1 MQEPQNLTLQTQ
13 DMPLDI
19 LVLIAS
25 YLEINKLLIP
35 MLVKKTW
42 HRATLPRWRE
52 LLVRDFDVDPN
63 IAKLLPH
70 PNVVYRKISQA
81 IPDKYGKHS
90 NFVGKYGLSSFCVCL
105 DVEDKQQL
113 AIFFQNNPVPD
124 LSEVAFL
131 GNLAL
136 VKYLIEECNRSFALA
151 TKSAKISGSIPL
163 LLYFIDEWGLSDTSY
178 SSHYK
183 DTPPS
188 DLGQL
193 FRHWNKVSPFMS
205 YKSLALTGSI
215 EMVKKM
221 NVKQDPYPD
230 LDVVLGNA
238 VSSGSLALVKYLY
251 EDPFFRLRQQF
262 DDYLKNGAIDQSF
275 ILARASRLGTLSTVR
290 YLIESRKIK
299 PSHTTMLSAVESG
312 SLAIA
317 KYVRENIQSTPSEQP
332 ILQDNIYP
340 WVAVSSGS
348 LRMVKDQW
356 RECKRHNSLKN
367 DLDHAAELGLLA
379 ILIFILAQN
388 PPAPDHSTQL
398 NIMHSKFATL
408 NFLTKFP
415 TIQIGQ
421 QDLLYI
427 GRFTNLFFLRQ
438 IVEEKK
444 LVPTEETKQ
453 EISKTLNMRTKI
465 HTYDNARYLMGVTQK
480 NNSTTF
486 WNRVLSSPCKNTVDR
501 LTCEILFDNKG
512 KPQEWHSSSLAI
524 FRMIRGRSY
533 ANTFSNPCNYLV
545 ITDKPERKH
554 NVISIEITWVMAEIL
569 NITKDLPELTLKKSF
584 LQTEQVYLKALREI
598 HIKLE
603 QGMSL
608 KLEPSTALVLYQRW
622 HRIIGQVIANNQE
635 IETGVDP
642 KCSLSAT

>member
-1 MQEPQNLTLQTQ
+1 M
-13 DMPLDI
+13 
-19 LVLIAS
+19 LI
-25 YLEINKLLIP
+25 
-35 MLVKKTW
+35 KKIW
-42 HRATLPRWRE
+42 YRATLPRWRE
-52 LLVRDFDVDPN
+52 LLIRDFDVDPN

-70 PNVVYRKISQA
+70 PNVVYRKIARA
-81 IPDKYGKHS
+81 IPDKYGKYS

-113 AIFFQNNPVPD
+113 AIFFQNNPTPD
-124 LSEVAFL
+124 LAEVAFL
-131 GNLAL
+131 GNLTL

-178 SSHYK
+178 SPHYE
-183 DTPPS
+183 DAPPS

-193 FRHWNKVSPFMS
+193 FRHWDKVSPFMS
-205 YKSLALTGSI
+205 YKSLALTGSL

-221 NVKQDPYPD
+221 NVKQDPYPQ
-230 LDVVLGNA
+230 LDIVLDNA
-238 VSSGSLALVKYLY
+238 VYSGSLALLKYLY
-251 EDPFFRLRQQF
+251 ENPFFRLRQGF
-262 DDYLKNGAIDQSF
+262 DNDLKNKMITESF
-275 ILARASRLGTLSTVR
+275 TLDRAARLGTLSTVR
-290 YLIESRKIK
+290 YMIESRKIK

-340 WVAVSSGS
+340 YVAIHSGS
-348 LRMVKDQW
+348 LRMVKEQW
-356 RECKRHNSLKN
+356 RECKRENAIKY
-367 DLDHAAELGLLA
+367 DLDNAAELGLLI

-388 PPAPDHSTQL
+388 PPIPDEGTRKK
-398 NIMHSKFATL
+398 IIPSKFATL

-415 TIQIGQ
+415 TIQLGQ

-438 IVEEKK
+438 IVEERK

-453 EISKTLNMRTKI
+453 EIAKTLNMRTKI
-465 HTYDNARYLMGVTQK
+465 HTYDNARYLMGVTQR
-480 NNSTTF
+480 NNSSAF

-512 KPQEWHSSSLAI
+512 KPQQWYSFPLAL
-524 FRMIRGRSY
+524 FSMIRGRLF
-533 ANTFSNPCNYLV
+533 ANTFSNPCDYLV
-545 ITDKPERKH
+545 ITDEPEAKP
-554 NVISIEITWVMAEIL
+554 NVISIEITWIMAEIL
-569 NITKDLPELTLKKSF
+569 NMTKDLPELTLKKSF

-603 QGMSL
+603 QGISL

-622 HRIIGQVIANNQE
+622 HRIIGQVIAKNQE

-642 KCSLSAT
+642 KCSLAATQET